1 MSFFSLKKIFFSLKK
16 DIFLQ
21 KKDFAK
27 VHSDEGSID
36 RFGQTGLNFLQKN
49 TKIIKKF
56 AKVRRDKI
64 ELVR

>member
-1 MSFFSLKKIFFSLKK
+1 MSFFFSKKRYFSPE
-16 DIFLQ
+16 

-36 RFGQTGLNFLQKN
+36 RFDSIKPNRIFLQKN